1 MLNKKFIKTVL
12 STVAIK
18 NENGYID
25 FTFAPEIETTE
36 EYVKVIK
43 GMIVKKDFWK
53 KDEFEVTVVLVK
65 FFNNDENEEKQEVD
79 LNNVITVNVKDLI
92 LANNGVKSVN
102 SYAELSIL
110 DLFRTLRNDDLIGFN
125 LREMSNKEVKII

>member
-12 STVAIK
+12 SSVAIK
-18 NENGYID
+18 DENGYID
-25 FTFAPEIETTE
+25 FTFAPEVEKTDDYIQ
-36 EYVKVIK
+36 VIK

-53 KDEFEVTVVLVK
+53 KDSFEVIIVLVK

-92 LANNGVKSVN
+92 LVNNGIKTVN

-110 DLFRTLRNDDLIGFN
+110 DLFRILRNDDLIGLN